1 MKENR
6 FDIVLAYA
14 NDRAEKIRN
23 HINTEYGKVKPFNTE
38 LTPPIDVLYTY
49 DKLMLPENQ
58 DIRTHLIQ
66 LYGVETFV
74 EMGKQALK
82 SRKARGL

>member
-1 MKENR
+1 MKENPMDVIFALGKER
-6 FDIVLAYA
+6 IKGGL
-14 NDRAEKIRN
+14 R
-23 HINTEYGKVKPFNTE
+23 HINREYGKVKPFNTE
-38 LTPPIDVLYTY
+38 LMPSVDILYTY

-66 LYGVETFV
+66 LYGAETFV
-74 EMGKQALK
+74 EMGKVALN